1 MPTVGT
7 VTSYVTPIGFYNYA
21 ADFAKWAERSHAE
34 GSQFFSPVPFFLYCR
49 SIELLL
55 KAFLLARGLPKA
67 ELKKRQ
73 LGHNLANLLVKARQF
88 GLHEFT
94 EVTAN
99 EESLLMLINPAY
111 SGKELE
117 YFNVGFG
124 YLSDS
129 ALPHLQSLS
138 ARLRETVRPLC
149 LHAADLPGPP
159 PLPPARGAA

>member
-7 VTSYVTPIGFYNYA
+7 VTSYATPIGFYNYA

-49 SIELLL
+49 SLELLF

-67 ELKKRQ
+67 ELKKRS
-73 LGHNLANLLVKARQF
+73 LGHNLENLLAKARQL
-88 GLHEFT
+88 GLHEFI
-94 EVTAN
+94 EVTSD
-99 EESLLMLINPAY
+99 EENLLVRINPAY

-129 ALPHLQSLS
+129 ALPRLQSLS
-138 ARLRETVRPLC
+138 ARLREIIRPLC
-149 LHAADLPGPP
+149 LQAADLPSPP
-159 PLPPARGAA
+159 PLPPTRSAA